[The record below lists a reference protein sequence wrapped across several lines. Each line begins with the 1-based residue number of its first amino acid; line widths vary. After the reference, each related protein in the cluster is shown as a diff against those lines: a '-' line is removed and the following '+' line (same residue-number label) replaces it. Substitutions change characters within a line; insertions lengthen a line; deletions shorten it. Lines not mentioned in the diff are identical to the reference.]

1 MAKAAVLEDE
11 TTEVELTPKQII
23 NEGITRFIDE
33 TEVEGTHFRYKALRA
48 IAYQAFVEAIDAED
62 FDGLVD
68 RAIAGAD
75 DLPFGFEIEVKA
87 KEEAPAKPAKAPAK
101 KTAAKTAAK
110 SAPTK
115 AAAKPTAK
123 TPAKAAGRRRPA
135 RKSAE

>member
-11 TTEVELTPKQII
+11 TTEVGLTPKQII
-23 NEGITRFIDE
+23 NEGITRFIEE

-62 FDGLVD
+62 FDGLVG
-68 RAIAGAD
+68 RAIAGSG

-87 KEEAPAKPAKAPAK
+87 KEAPAKSAKKPAPKPAAKRAPAK
-101 KTAAKTAAK
+101 T
-110 SAPTK
+110 
-115 AAAKPTAK
+115 AKPTAK
-123 TPAKAAGRRRPA
+123 APAKAAGRRRPI